1 MVGGFGREWGSKC
14 DLDVK
19 RTRRGG
25 WKVLQQTRQA
35 KSLQVVVVS
44 FATGD
49 ASFAIVCA
57 IASPSS
63 AVLIVKDVDILA
75 VHMATMG
82 AFKGVEGIN
91 GPSVVRGRGRP
102 HLDHAACYHD
112 QASSPP
118 SQTH

>member
-1 MVGGFGREWGSKC
+1 M
-14 DLDVK
+14 DVK

-63 AVLIVKDVDILA
+63 AVLIVILVKDVDILA

-102 HLDHAACYHD
+102 L
-112 QASSPP
+112 
-118 SQTH
+118 

>member
-1 MVGGFGREWGSKC
+1 MLLCAE
-14 DLDVK
+14 
-19 RTRRGG
+19 
-25 WKVLQQTRQA
+25 
-35 KSLQVVVVS
+35 SLP
-44 FATGD
+44 
-49 ASFAIVCA
+49 
-57 IASPSS
+57 PSS
-63 AVLIVKDVDILA
+63 AVLIVILVKDVDILA

-102 HLDHAACYHD
+102 HLDHAACYYD